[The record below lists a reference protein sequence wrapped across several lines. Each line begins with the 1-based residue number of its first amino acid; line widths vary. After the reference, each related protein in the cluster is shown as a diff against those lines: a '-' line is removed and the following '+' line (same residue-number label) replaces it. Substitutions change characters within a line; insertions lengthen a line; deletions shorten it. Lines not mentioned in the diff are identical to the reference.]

1 MQNIYFKKRI
11 LSICGAEEIP
21 AVADESILLRPDADY
36 DLSKIPFMMEDNLS
50 FQHLIVEIP
59 SGMSG
64 EVFMDKML
72 SGVKKINAGGGLVAD
87 KDGNRLMI
95 YRNGT
100 WDLPKGMQEEGED
113 IAVTAVREVAEESGV
128 EADAE
133 DLLKITRHAYRM
145 YGSLN
150 VKTIWWYRMKAKEN
164 ASIRPQTEEGI
175 EKCEW
180 VTPEDLDYRLANTY
194 PSIVDVFEAALKK

>member
-1 MQNIYFKKRI
+1 MQIIYFKKRI

-59 SGMSG
+59 SGMSE

-87 KDGNRLMI
+87 KDGNWLMI

>member
-59 SGMSG
+59 SGMSE

-87 KDGNRLMI
+87 KDGNWLMI

-164 ASIRPQTEEGI
+164 ASICPQTEEGI

>member
-87 KDGNRLMI
+87 KEGNGRLI
-95 YRNGT
+95 
-100 WDLPKGMQEEGED
+100 E
-113 IAVTAVREVAEESGV
+113 IALGSKALRAIPLVT
-128 EADAE
+128 
-133 DLLKITRHAYRM
+133 
-145 YGSLN
+145 
-150 VKTIWWYRMKAKEN
+150 
-164 ASIRPQTEEGI
+164 
-175 EKCEW
+175 
-180 VTPEDLDYRLANTY
+180 
-194 PSIVDVFEAALKK
+194 

>member
-59 SGMSG
+59 SGMSE

-87 KDGNRLMI
+87 KDGNWLMI

-128 EADAE
+128 KADAE
-133 DLLKITRHAYRM
+133 DLLKITCHAYRM
-145 YGSLN
+145 FGSLN

-164 ASIRPQTEEGI
+164 ASICPQTEEGI

>member
-1 MQNIYFKKRI
+1 MLNIYFKKRI
-11 LSICGAEEIP
+11 LSICSSGEVP
-21 AVADESILLRPDADY
+21 AVADERFLLRPDSEF
-36 DLSKIPFMMEDNLS
+36 DLSRIPFLMEENLS
-50 FQHLIVEIP
+50 FQHLVVEIP
-59 SGMSG
+59 SGMPL
-64 EVFMDKML
+64 EEFMDKML
-72 SGVKKINAGGGLVAD
+72 SSVKRINAGGGLVAD
-87 KDGNRLMI
+87 KDGNWLMI

-164 ASIRPQTEEGI
+164 ASICPQTEEGI

>member
-59 SGMSG
+59 SGMSE

-87 KDGNRLMI
+87 KDGNWLMI

-128 EADAE
+128 KADAE

-164 ASIRPQTEEGI
+164 ASICPQTEEGI

>member
-87 KDGNRLMI
+87 KDGNWLMI

-128 EADAE
+128 EAV
-133 DLLKITRHAYRM
+133 R
-145 YGSLN
+145 
-150 VKTIWWYRMKAKEN
+150 
-164 ASIRPQTEEGI
+164 
-175 EKCEW
+175 
-180 VTPEDLDYRLANTY
+180 
-194 PSIVDVFEAALKK
+194 

>member
-1 MQNIYFKKRI
+1 MQIIYFKKRI

-59 SGMSG
+59 SGMSE

-87 KDGNRLMI
+87 KDGNWLMI

-100 WDLPKGMQEEGED
+100 WDLPKGMQEEGEN
-113 IAVTAVREVAEESGV
+113 IAVTAAVNKTTAAVFVFVSG
-128 EADAE
+128 
-133 DLLKITRHAYRM
+133 LILTSCFAYGFLSHVTTAAPAV
-145 YGSLN
+145 GS
-150 VKTIWWYRMKAKEN
+150 VIPA
-164 ASIRPQTEEGI
+164 
-175 EKCEW
+175 
-180 VTPEDLDYRLANTY
+180 
-194 PSIVDVFEAALKK
+194 

>member
-36 DLSKIPFMMEDNLS
+36 DFSKIPFMMEDNLS
-50 FQHLIVEIP
+50 FQHLVVEIP
-59 SGMSG
+59 SGMPL
-64 EVFMDKML
+64 EEFMDKML
-72 SGVKKINAGGGLVAD
+72 SSVKRINAGGGLVAD
-87 KDGNRLMI
+87 KDGNWLMI

-100 WDLPKGMQEEGED
+100 WDLPKGIQEEGED

-164 ASIRPQTEEGI
+164 ASICPQTEEGI

>member
-59 SGMSG
+59 SGMSE

-87 KDGNRLMI
+87 KDGNWLMI

-128 EADAE
+128 EADTE

>member
-1 MQNIYFKKRI
+1 MLNIYFKKRI
-11 LSICGAEEIP
+11 LSICNSGEIP
-21 AVADESILLRPDADY
+21 AIADDRFLLRPDSEF
-36 DLSKIPFMMEDNLS
+36 DLSRIPFMMEDDLS
-50 FQHLIVEIP
+50 FQHLVVEIP
-59 SGMSG
+59 SGMSV

-72 SGVKKINAGGGLVAD
+72 SKVKKINAGGGLVRD
-87 KDGNRLMI
+87 KEGNYLMI

-128 EADAE
+128 EAEAE
-133 DLLKITRHAYRM
+133 ELLLITRHAYRM

-150 VKTIWWYRMKAKEN
+150 VKTIWWYKMKAKEN
-164 ASIRPQTEEGI
+164 ASICPQTEEGI

-194 PSIVDVFEAALKK
+194 PSIQDVFEAALKK

>member
-1 MQNIYFKKRI
+1 MQIIYFKKRI

-59 SGMSG
+59 SGMSE

-87 KDGNRLMI
+87 KDGNWLMI

-164 ASIRPQTEEGI
+164 ASICPQTEEGI